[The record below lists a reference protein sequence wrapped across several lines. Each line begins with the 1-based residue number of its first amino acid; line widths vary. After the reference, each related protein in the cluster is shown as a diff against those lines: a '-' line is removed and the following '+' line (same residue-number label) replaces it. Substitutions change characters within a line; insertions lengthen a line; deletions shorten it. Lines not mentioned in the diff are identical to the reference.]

1 MTTDQIDR
9 LLTVKEVL
17 DMVALGKT
25 KLYDMIQLEEFPEP
39 IKLGSLSRWSLLEV
53 QEWIAQQKTV
63 KMSYFKQGFNL
74 EVLQFN
80 QAFPSNPC
88 RFKL

>member
-1 MTTDQIDR
+1 MTTAQIDR

-53 QEWIAQQKTV
+53 QEWIAQQK
-63 KMSYFKQGFNL
+63 MNR
-74 EVLQFN
+74 
-80 QAFPSNPC
+80 AA
-88 RFKL
+88 